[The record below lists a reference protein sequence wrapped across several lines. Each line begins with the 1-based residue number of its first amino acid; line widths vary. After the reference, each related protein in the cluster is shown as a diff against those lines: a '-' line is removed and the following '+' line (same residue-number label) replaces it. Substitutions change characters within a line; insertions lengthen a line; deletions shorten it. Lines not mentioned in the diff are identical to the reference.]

1 MEYNIE
7 NYERP
12 SVAVD
17 AAVFGV
23 EDHKTSTMDEKR
35 LKILLVKR
43 GEQPFEGTY
52 SLPGGFLR
60 KGETT
65 EQAMRRELS
74 EEAGVAETKLIP
86 LKVYSAADR
95 DPRGWIISAAYIS
108 LTNTVEL
115 STDRASDAAEAV
127 WLDLNYRAEGDLEK
141 ITILNDN
148 IRLEITAGDG
158 KVLENDLPFDHGS
171 IIYDAFK
178 KLQDEVRYHDIIFD
192 LMPELFTISDL
203 RGPYRMILQK
213 QESIQAFRKRML
225 PKLEETD
232 QYDDTKAAHRKSRL
246 YRRKT
251 GNRDKEE

>member
-1 MEYNIE
+1 MEYNIAD
-7 NYERP
+7 YERP

-23 EDHKTSTMDEKR
+23 EDHKSSTMDEKI

-43 GEQPFEGTY
+43 GEQPFEGMY

-65 EQAMRRELS
+65 EQAVHRELS

-86 LKVYSAADR
+86 LKVYSDSER

-115 STDRASDAAEAV
+115 STERDSDAAEAV
-127 WLDLNYRAEGDLEK
+127 WLDFRYRSEGDLET
-141 ITILNDN
+141 ITISNEN
-148 IRLEITAGDG
+148 TQLEITAKDG
-158 KVLENDLPFDHGS
+158 KVLENDFPFDHGA

-178 KLQDEVRYHDIIFD
+178 KLQDEVRHHDIIFD

-203 RGPYRMILQK
+203 HGPYQMILRK
-213 QESIQAFRKRML
+213 EETIQAFRKRMM
-225 PKLEETD
+225 PKIEETD
-232 QYDDTKAAHRKSRL
+232 QYDDTTAAHRKSKL

-251 GNRDKEE
+251 DKEE

>member
-1 MEYNIE
+1 MDYSIAD
-7 NYERP
+7 YDRP

-17 AAVFGV
+17 AVVFGV
-23 EDHKTSTMDEKR
+23 EDHKSPTMDVKR
-35 LKILLVKR
+35 LKLLLVKR
-43 GEQPFEGTY
+43 GEEPFEGMY

-60 KGETT
+60 KNETT
-65 EQAMRRELS
+65 EQAMCRELS

-115 STDRASDAAEAV
+115 STERTSDAAEAV
-127 WLDLNYRAEGDLEK
+127 WLDLNYRAEGELEK
-141 ITILNDN
+141 ITISNDN
-148 IRLEITAGDG
+148 IRLEITAKDG
-158 KVLENDLPFDHGS
+158 KVLENDLPFDHGI

-178 KLQDEVRYHDIIFD
+178 KLQDEVRHHDIIFD

-203 RGPYRMILQK
+203 RGPYQTILQK

-232 QYDDTKAAHRKSRL
+232 QYEDTTAAHRKSRL

-251 GNRDKEE
+251 DKEE